1 MSDAF
6 NPYHKWLGI
15 PPEEQPADHYRL
27 LGVERFESDPDV
39 ITGASDQRMQFLLTM
54 QTGEHS
60 KLVDKL
66 LNEIANAKACLLN
79 KEKKAAYDK
88 RLRAKTAVEE
98 KRPESTAKPLFK
110 ADAKTTT
117 RRRGKQSAP
126 PSAGED
132 ARETE
137 PSRRL
142 MPIIALAVVALAII
156 GGAITFYLI
165 GEANKQ
171 EQRLAQ
177 VAEEKA
183 AQAEDEAKA
192 QAAAARIEAKKE
204 EDRKAKEEE
213 DRKAKEEADRKAKE
227 EADRKE
233 KEEADRKTTEEA
245 ERKEA
250 AADKAAAERI
260 KAKKEEDRKAEE
272 EADRKVKVKEKQQAA
287 KQWLKKHFDPLSKD
301 GGMWKAKLSGDWAD
315 EHKKAKAL
323 RAAVLNGT
331 KTKGKK
337 SLLRKTIAIKDQEMV
352 VAGKLATLQRHMK
365 TPPLNVAKVK
375 DWNLRKGKL
384 ENEWNVAQRTLI
396 QMRLDFVQTAQTFL
410 EDRKRL
416 EKSNAKL
423 KEILDKMRAL
433 YNAPEMDLIKKND
446 PDLKIALLK
455 ERDKQKSLNS
465 LNTVL
470 KKAQSFEEKK
480 LTPRLNDIQ
489 KKLQQ
494 LQQKENANR

>member
-27 LGVERFESDPDV
+27 LGVEQFESDPDV

-117 RRRGKQSAP
+117 RRRGKQSAS

-156 GGAITFYLI
+156 GGSITFYLI

-171 EQRLAQ
+171 EEQRLAQ
-177 VAEEKA
+177 LAEEE
-183 AQAEDEAKA
+183 AE
-192 QAAAARIEAKKE
+192 
-204 EDRKAKEEE
+204 RKAKDEAE
-213 DRKAKEEADRKAKE
+213 RKAEAERADRQAKEADRRLKEAERRAKDAEQKLEQEVERRKEEAK
-227 EADRKE
+227 RKE
-233 KEEADRKTTEEA
+233 KEEARRKA
-245 ERKEA
+245 QERV
-250 AADKAAAERI
+250 AAAE
-260 KAKKEEDRKAEE
+260 AKRKAEE
-272 EADRKVKVKEKQQAA
+272 KAAKEAA
-287 KQWLKKHFDPLSKD
+287 KQAERKASSAAQTKKRAESLKQRKEQKEAIVLLQAKGLKRGKNGWAPQDMLKQLADLKKEVAALETGELTPEQKVQVKQLMERYYEEKFAEWTQLDQKGRAHARALGFEPDTVSLPTAEARKHRYLRKHLLAPRREGDPPKIMPD
-301 GGMWKAKLSGDWAD
+301 AAMQEEA
-315 EHKKAKAL
+315 
-323 RAAVLNGT
+323 RAASLTLLTKQNPQYLNQANVQRKKKLRQIKTLEKKIRSRIRSLQKDIEVQQVLEKVG
-331 KTKGKK
+331 
-337 SLLRKTIAIKDQEMV
+337 
-352 VAGKLATLQRHMK
+352 GKLDT
-365 TPPLNVAKVK
+365 
-375 DWNLRKGKL
+375 
-384 ENEWNVAQRTLI
+384 
-396 QMRLDFVQTAQTFL
+396 TFISQ
-410 EDRKRL
+410 E
-416 EKSNAKL
+416 
-423 KEILDKMRAL
+423 
-433 YNAPEMDLIKKND
+433 
-446 PDLKIALLK
+446 
-455 ERDKQKSLNS
+455 
-465 LNTVL
+465 
-470 KKAQSFEEKK
+470 
-480 LTPRLNDIQ
+480 
-489 KKLQQ
+489 
-494 LQQKENANR
+494 